1 MHNYYHEIPLPVD
14 KAIRKFLWVSYF
26 HDGLIRQI
34 LPGQPKPYD
43 LTLQIYSGH
52 DGYTYHLRFHNAV
65 HFECSVPPYGWH
77 VGIDISSTT
86 FKDSAL
92 LHRLQAEEGKP
103 LYHLRFSHWD
113 GYTDVIFERFTI
125 RREGG
130 RVNYKS
136 EVPMEAIGW
145 QHCRYTPE
153 GAYLAD
159 IDPFEEDFADLPV
172 DDEEDRLFM
181 IDNILWARLYHLEQR
196 GMVDELVKQA
206 RFIIA
211 EHPRCENA
219 PVYAAFLLGK
229 HGSRADIHALTK
241 QFLLE
246 QNLLKKRVILDAMEL
261 IQERTSN

>member
-1 MHNYYHEIPLPVD
+1 MHNFYHDIPLPED

-26 HDGLIRQI
+26 HDSLIQNII
-34 LPGQPKPYD
+34 LETAKPNEI
-43 LTLQIYSGH
+43 TLKVDCSR
-52 DGYTYHLRFHNAV
+52 DSFTYLLHFRGVA
-65 HFECSVPPYGWH
+65 HFEFSSPRDGWH
-77 VGIDISSTT
+77 AAEEISSTV

-92 LHRLQAEEGKP
+92 LHRLQSERKKP

-113 GYTDVIFERFTI
+113 GYTDVIFERFII

-136 EVPMEAIGW
+136 QIPMEAIGW

-159 IDPFEEDFADLPV
+159 IDPFEDDFAALPA
-172 DDEEDRLFM
+172 DDEEDRRFM
-181 IDNILWARLYHLEQR
+181 IDNILWARLYRLEQR
-196 GMVDELVKQA
+196 GQIDELVKQA

-211 EHPRCENA
+211 EHSSCA
-219 PVYAAFLLGK
+219 HVPVYAAFLLGK
-229 HGSRADIHALTK
+229 HGTSADMPTLTG
-241 QFLLE
+241 QYLAE
-246 QNLLKKRVILDAMEL
+246 HNLLKRRVIMDAMEL

>member
-1 MHNYYHEIPLPVD
+1 MHNFYHEIPLPED

-26 HDGLIRQI
+26 HDALIKQI

-52 DGYTYHLRFHNAV
+52 DGYTYLLRFHNAV
-65 HFECSVPPYGWH
+65 HFACSGPMPWH
-77 VGIDISSTT
+77 AGQDISSTV

-92 LHRLQAEEGKP
+92 LHRLQAEEEKP

-145 QHCRYTPE
+145 QHCRYTPD
-153 GAYLAD
+153 GAFRGRYRPLRGGLRR
-159 IDPFEEDFADLPV
+159 P
-172 DDEEDRLFM
+172 
-181 IDNILWARLYHLEQR
+181 AR
-196 GMVDELVKQA
+196 
-206 RFIIA
+206 
-211 EHPRCENA
+211 
-219 PVYAAFLLGK
+219 
-229 HGSRADIHALTK
+229 
-241 QFLLE
+241 
-246 QNLLKKRVILDAMEL
+246 
-261 IQERTSN
+261 